1 MIACLGNTA
10 HAATPLW
17 ELVFN
22 APAETSLGASDLRP
36 AEVVW
41 QSLFDNAQQRIDIAA
56 FYVSGNSG
64 SRLNQTLDRLR
75 EAGERGVK
83 IRVLMEEKGTGMSA
97 PETLAMLKAI
107 PNLTFR
113 TLPFGQLTGGIQHAK
128 YLLVDRKQ
136 AWVGSQNMDWRSL
149 EHIHETGLLMSQ
161 VKVVEQVQSL
171 FDHDWQLAERLAA
184 GEAVEADNLVSP
196 PFIDRPGLQ
205 LVASPRAWN
214 PSGIVDSELA
224 LTSLLGGAKRQVNIM
239 VMDYTPLAYGRG
251 PVRQYYPL
259 IDNAIRTAAAHGV
272 QVNLMVAD
280 WNLHQPALSYLK
292 SLAVLPTIT
301 LRYVHIP
308 EASSGPIPYARVL
321 HSKVMTLDGT
331 HSWVGTSN
339 WSGGYLDNSRN
350 LEVVAND
357 VSLTGR
363 LDSLF
368 TQLWQSEYAHEL
380 NQATQPLDRTP

>member
-1 MIACLGNTA
+1 MVCLGNSV
-10 HAATPLW
+10 HAAAPLW

-36 AEVVW
+36 AEAVW
-41 QSLFDNAQQRIDIAA
+41 QSLFDHAREQIDIAA
-56 FYVSGNSG
+56 FYVSGNNG
-64 SRLNQTLDRLR
+64 SRLNQTLDHLR
-75 EAGERGVK
+75 KAGERGVK
-83 IRVLMEEKGTGMSA
+83 IRILMEEKGIGMST

-113 TLPFGQLTGGIQHAK
+113 LMPFGQLTGGIQHAK

-149 EHIHETGLLMSQ
+149 EHIHETGLLISQ
-161 VKVVEQVQSL
+161 TKVVEQAQSL
-171 FDHDWQLAERLAA
+171 FDHDWQLQSRLAA
-184 GEAVEADNLVSP
+184 GEAVKADNFISP
-196 PFIDRPGLQ
+196 PFTDRPGIQ

-224 LTSLLGGAKRQVNIM
+224 LTSLLGAAKRQVNIM
-239 VMDYTPLAYGRG
+239 VMDYTPLAYGQG
-251 PVRQYYPL
+251 PVRQYYPV
-259 IDNAIRTAAAHGV
+259 IDNAVRTAAAHGA

-280 WNLHQPALSYLK
+280 WNLHPPALSYLK
-292 SLAVLPTIT
+292 SLALLPNISV
-301 LRYVHIP
+301 RYVHIP

-350 LEVVAND
+350 LEVVVND
-357 VSLTGR
+357 ISLTGR
-363 LDSLF
+363 LDNLF
-368 TQLWQSEYAHEL
+368 NQLWQSDYAHEL
-380 NQATQPLDRTP
+380 DPETQPLGSGP